1 MLFSKKLTVV
11 DKRRRGSKMTK
22 NWLTSVANASLRYPR
37 EKEIHQILGKGPDKD
52 NSFSLESPL

>member
-1 MLFSKKLTVV
+1 MLFSKRLTVV

-22 NWLTSVANASLRYPR
+22 NWLTSIANASLRYPR
-37 EKEIHQILGKGPDKD
+37 EKEIHQILGKGSGKD